1 MSTYYKII
9 LSSILTLSLAACSVA
24 NMVVDPFS
32 KLKFEVAENIN
43 PDINGRPS
51 PVVVKVFELS
61 SRTLFDNQDFFA
73 LFDDADSV
81 LGPDLISKT
90 EFDFEPNS
98 KYEHSLSLSP
108 GVRYAGVLVAYRDID
123 TASWREVVE
132 IDPTNYEVFNI
143 HVGKLSVFVS
153 NP

>member
-1 MSTYYKII
+1 MSTYSRLIVAS
-9 LSSILTLSLAACSVA
+9 LFALSLTACSVA
-24 NMVVDPFS
+24 NMVVEPFS
-32 KLKFEVAENIN
+32 KLEFEVAENIN

-73 LFDDADSV
+73 LFDDAESV

-90 EFDFEPNS
+90 EFDFEPDS
-98 KYEHSLSLSP
+98 QYEHSLSLSP
-108 GVRYAGVLVAYRDID
+108 GVRYAGILVAYRDID
-123 TASWREVVE
+123 TASWREVVA

-143 HVGKLSVFVS
+143 HVGELSVFVS